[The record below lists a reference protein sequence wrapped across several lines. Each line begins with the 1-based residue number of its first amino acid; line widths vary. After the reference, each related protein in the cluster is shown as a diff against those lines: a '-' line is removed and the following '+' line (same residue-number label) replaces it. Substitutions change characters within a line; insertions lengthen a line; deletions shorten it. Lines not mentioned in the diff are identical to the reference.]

1 MNFTER
7 IAPQIK
13 HTDKIS
19 TIQVNLGK
27 ICNLACSH
35 CHVEAG
41 PKRTETMSKETLQA
55 VLEAISAHKFS
66 TLDVTGGAPEM
77 NAHFRWFID
86 EAAKITPHIIVRTNL
101 TILLENG
108 YEDLPKFYADH
119 GVELV
124 ASLPCY
130 TEENVDKM
138 RGRGVFDGSIEA
150 LKRLNALG
158 YGKGG
163 NLVLNL
169 VYNPGGA
176 FLPGDQAGLEA
187 DYKRELKSAFGVKF
201 DHLFTITNVPIG
213 RFRRSLEK
221 SGKFEPYMQLLEAN
235 FNPNAA
241 QNIMCR
247 AQISVGYDGALYDCD
262 FNQMEGLK
270 AHGAKDIFELAKS
283 GELGRQIVFRDY
295 CYACTAGAGSS
306 CCGALA

>member
-1 MNFTER
+1 MTFQDR
-7 IAPQIK
+7 IEPCFK

-19 TIQVNLGK
+19 TIQINVGK

-41 PKRTETMSKETLQA
+41 PKRTETMSKE
-55 VLEAISAHKFS
+55 VLEAVLDAIKKHKFS
-66 TLDVTGGAPEM
+66 TLDITGGAPEM
-77 NAHFRWFID
+77 NAHFRWFV
-86 EAAKITPHIIVRTNL
+86 EQAAKIAPHIIVRTNL
-101 TILLENG
+101 TILLEKG

-130 TEENVDKM
+130 TEENVDGM
-138 RGRGVFDGSIEA
+138 RGRGVFHDSIEA
-150 LKRLNALG
+150 LKKLNALG

-187 DYKRELKSAFGVKF
+187 DYKRELKEAFGVEF

-221 SGKFEPYMQLLEAN
+221 SGKFEPYMTLLEEN
-235 FNPNAA
+235 YNPCAA

-247 AQISVGYDGALYDCD
+247 TQISVGYDGSLYDCD
-262 FNQMEGLK
+262 FNQMQSLK
-270 AHGAKDIFELAKS
+270 ARGVKDIFELVKS
-283 GELGRQIVFRDY
+283 ENLGREIVFRDY

-306 CCGALA
+306 CGGALA